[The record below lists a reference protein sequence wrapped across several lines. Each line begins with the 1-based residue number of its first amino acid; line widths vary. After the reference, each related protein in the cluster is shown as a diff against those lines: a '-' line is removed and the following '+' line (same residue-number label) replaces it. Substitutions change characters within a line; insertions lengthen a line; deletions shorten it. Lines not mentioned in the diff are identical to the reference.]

1 MTYRPNVHSASNLSS
16 LYLLFIL
23 NLTNSASP
31 SISCQHEL
39 RQQQSRAPVSS
50 SRVQPRSSG
59 AGGGEKKPVSFTCV
73 GDLQQRSRGES
84 KWDRSAQSLSSA
96 RFTDKPQHS
105 VNNVTRFSTL
115 DNAAGGGGRGAVGTA
130 VFRSGGISEQRCVG
144 MESCPRFFFSTRQVP
159 STSRLDS

>member
-1 MTYRPNVHSASNLSS
+1 MTYRPNFHSASNLSS

-59 AGGGEKKPVSFTCV
+59 AGGGEKTCIFYLCGRSPTTESGRKQVGQICPVSE
-73 GDLQQRSRGES
+73 QRTFHRQAATQCKQRHAVQHLGQCCGRRGAGGCRNSGVS
-84 KWDRSAQSLSSA
+84 KWGY
-96 RFTDKPQHS
+96 F
-105 VNNVTRFSTL
+105 
-115 DNAAGGGGRGAVGTA
+115 GTA
-130 VFRSGGISEQRCVG
+130 VRRNGELS
-144 MESCPRFFFSTRQVP
+144 PFFFSTRQVP